1 MPDSSDLVLS
11 TTRNGVTTLTM
22 NLPERLNGW
31 TMELMLALRDTL
43 AQAAED
49 PATKALVLTG
59 AGSYYSAGANL
70 SGTVKVMHPR
80 KLREMVIEHNQ
91 ALFDAFLDFPKP
103 LLAAINGPALGAAAT
118 SATLCDG
125 IIVSEVALFSTPFA
139 AVRVTPEGCSSV
151 MFPRLLGEET
161 AQRMLG
167 EEGWKPTGAE
177 AHEIGLAQWLAS
189 PEDLLDRAQEIA
201 EGWIAEGRARTFRGG
216 FSLDELKEVNA
227 RESIG
232 VADSFLGASFLS
244 NQARFLWRKKKRVPA
259 ATFFLLRA
267 TRPLWSKLL

>member
-1 MPDSSDLVLS
+1 MPDSTDLVHS

-31 TMELMLALRDTL
+31 TMKLMLALRDTL
-43 AQAAED
+43 KQAAED
-49 PATKALVLTG
+49 PATKAVVLTG
-59 AGSYYSAGANL
+59 AGSYYSAGVNL
-70 SGTVKVMHPR
+70 AGTLKLAHPR
-80 KLREMVIEHNQ
+80 KLREYIIEHNQ

-118 SATLCDG
+118 SSTLCDG
-125 IIVSEVALFSTPFA
+125 IIVSEAASFSTPFA
-139 AVRVTPEGCSSV
+139 VVRVTPEGCSSV

-161 AQRMLG
+161 AQRILG
-167 EEGWKPTGAE
+167 EEGWKPTGTE

-189 PEDLLDRAQEIA
+189 PENLLDRAQEIA
-201 EGWIAEGRARTFRGG
+201 EGWVAEGRARTFRGG
-216 FSLDELKEVNA
+216 FSLDELKAANA

-232 VADSFLGASFLS
+232 VADSFLGAPFLS

-259 ATFFLLRA
+259 AMFFILRA
-267 TRPLWSKLL
+267 THAMWSRLL